1 MKEKKY
7 LAVERSNFSCILCG
21 SSKYSL
27 LHSKD
32 NWQVYK
38 CENCGLGVLDPHPGK
53 DELNRLYTEDYFQ
66 SQYQE
71 ELALN
76 SAKMKQRLRQEDH
89 RLRFFY
95 KFKKSGKVLDIGCGR
110 GYFLLACR
118 KRGYEVEGIDIS
130 ADASIYVSKE
140 LKIPVHLGDAGSI
153 NLPEKSFDVITM
165 WHSLEHAVDPNVYM
179 QSTCR
184 WLKDDGLLVVDV
196 PNYASHD
203 AIKTWNNW
211 VGWQIPYHFYHFT
224 KSSLFLLLNKH
235 GFSVIR
241 QKHYLSEYLKQKL
254 ENAFLPSF
262 VARIIARFYSGHSFA
277 VIAKK
282 YI

>member
-1 MKEKKY
+1 MKNVRKI
-7 LAVERSNFSCILCG
+7 CILCG
-21 SSKYSL
+21 SANRTVLYSRNEW
-27 LHSKD
+27 K
-32 NWQVYK
+32 VYK
-38 CENCGLGVLDPHPGK
+38 CIECNLGVLDPQPDK
-53 DELNRLYTEDYFQ
+53 EELANLYQQEYFQ
-66 SQYQE
+66 SNYNDKLLLDSPDMKKRLKQE
-71 ELALN
+71 
-76 SAKMKQRLRQEDH
+76 KH
-89 RLRFFY
+89 RVCFFR

-118 KRGYEVEGIDIS
+118 ERGYEVEGIDIS
-130 ADASIYVSKE
+130 TDASIYVSKE
-140 LKIPVHLGDAGSI
+140 LKIPVHLGDVSSI

-165 WHSLEHAVDPNVYM
+165 WHSLEHTVDPNVYM
-179 QSTCR
+179 QSTRR

-211 VGWQIPYHFYHFT
+211 LGWQIPYHFYHFT
-224 KSSLFLLLNKH
+224 KSSLFLLLRKH

-241 QKHYLSEYLKQKL
+241 KKHYLSEYLKQKL

-262 VARIIARFYSGHSFA
+262 VARIIAKFYSGHSFA

>member
-1 MKEKKY
+1 MKNVRK
-7 LAVERSNFSCILCG
+7 LCILCG
-21 SSKYSL
+21 SADRTVLYFRNEWK
-27 LHSKD
+27 
-32 NWQVYK
+32 VYK
-38 CENCGLGVLDPHPGK
+38 CVECSLGVLDPQP
-53 DELNRLYTEDYFQ
+53 DNEELANLYQQEYFQ
-66 SQYQE
+66 SNYNDKLLLDSPEMEQKLKQE
-71 ELALN
+71 
-76 SAKMKQRLRQEDH
+76 KH
-89 RLRFFY
+89 RVRFFR

-130 ADASIYVSKE
+130 TDASIYVSKE
-140 LKIPVHLGDAGSI
+140 LKIPVHLGDVSSI

-165 WHSLEHAVDPNVYM
+165 WHSLEHTVDPNVCM
-179 QSTCR
+179 QSTHR

-196 PNYASHD
+196 PNYASYD

-211 VGWQIPYHFYHFT
+211 LGWQIPYHFYHFT
-224 KSSLFLLLNKH
+224 KSSLFLLLSKH

-241 QKHYLSEYLKQKL
+241 KKHYLSEYLKKKL
-254 ENAFLPSF
+254 EKTFLPSF
-262 VARIIARFYSGHSFA
+262 VARIIAKFYSGHSFA